1 MKVAAKLIITLS
13 ETAAGN
19 AKVQMSAI
27 PDRETCVIRCRVTRF
42 VFLMHTRGPAGVQR
56 SAFSKLQ
63 Y

>member
-1 MKVAAKLIITLS
+1 MKVAAKLIISLS
-13 ETAAGN
+13 ETAVGN

-27 PDRETCVIRCRVTRF
+27 PDRRTCVIRCRVTCF
-42 VFLMHTRGPAGVQR
+42 VFLMHAGGPAGVQH